1 MNLKRESMRD
11 RVKQILFD
19 RIINGTY
26 KPGDRLVELQI
37 ARELDTSQ
45 APVREALR
53 ELEAM
58 GVVESEAYRGTRV
71 RRLSVEELRESYQV
85 RGVLEEMAASLAAVK
100 FRQNPEALQA
110 VQTAFFLAAE
120 AKNLEQFT
128 QYNTAFHRLIVET
141 SGNRV
146 LLQVWD
152 SLNFEVWTR
161 INLLIVKQK
170 EIDWRSP
177 VKEHEAIL
185 DALVQGD
192 GKTAGELLRQH
203 AENVLTAEH
212 AKINIVA

>member
-45 APVREALR
+45 APGREALR